1 MVTFEVD
8 DMTCGRCAE
17 RVARAIRDVVTCAEV
32 AVDVPAR
39 LVWVDGPFVAAAVIA
54 EAIRDAGHTPAEFGR
69 SAR

>member
-17 RVARAIRDVVTCAEV
+17 RIARAIRNVVTCAEV
-32 AVDVPAR
+32 SVDVPAR